1 MHLTRGGALVF
12 VLFLGLA
19 AVLGWGL
26 GQAGIVARLRRRVK
40 VNIRVENM
48 RKIESKAGG
57 DDGGENVVRLVLF
70 YFILVVQ
77 ELR

>member
-12 VLFLGLA
+12 VFFLGLA

-48 RKIESKAGG
+48 REIESKAGG
-57 DDGGENVVRLVLF
+57 DDGGECVVRLVLF
-70 YFILVVQ
+70 YCILVVQ